1 MRKKPDCPRGPAAHT
16 ASAMPAAPP
25 ARRKIVQAWQRLPAL
40 AGNLLSEPLPP
51 AMVDDYHRDQQRR
64 QLPIV
69 RTLCAFVLVAFLGF
83 AYWDTLVQGAWAPTA
98 QRLRLLCALPMA
110 AMLASLFV
118 LRGERA
124 QRLLWHAYVLW
135 FLVSMAL
142 VTHHTTAGLVWALP
156 TYMAAP
162 IAIAPMFTR
171 WSDVGLCLLST
182 LGVPVVSL
190 ALAAHADAVIGLNYA
205 FYLVTALGVSLLLY
219 VQSERERRRAYR
231 LERGLQQAAHTDSLT
246 GLLSRRRFLELGLA
260 RLRQGSGREVL
271 LYLDLD
277 HFKQINDAFG
287 HDAGDRALR
296 DTAQAIREA
305 TRAGDLCARLG
316 GEEFVVLL
324 PALEPERV
332 RAVCSHLLAR
342 IAALRV
348 GDRALSA
355 SMGVARRQ
363 SVEESLHSLM
373 VRADHAM
380 LEAKRA
386 GRSGWCEAA
395 PGGAG
400 AR

>member
-1 MRKKPDCPRGPAAHT
+1 MSSD
-16 ASAMPAAPP
+16 PP
-25 ARRKIVQAWQRLPAL
+25 IHRSIVRQWRRLPVL
-40 AGNLLSEPLPP
+40 AGGLLGEALPA

-69 RTLCAFVLVAFLGF
+69 RTLCAFVLLAFLAFG
-83 AYWDTLVQGAWAPTA
+83 YWDALVQGAWAPTA

-110 AMLASLFV
+110 AMLAALFFV
-118 LRGERA
+118 RSERI

-135 FLVSMAL
+135 FLVSLSL
-142 VTHHTTAGLVWALP
+142 VTHRTAPGMAWALP

-171 WSDVGLCLLST
+171 WSDVWLCLVFA

-190 ALAAHADAVIGLNYA
+190 ALTDHAGAVIRFNYA
-205 FYLVTALGVSLLLY
+205 FYLATALGVSLLLY

-231 LERGLQQAAHTDSLT
+231 LERGLAKAAHTDVLT
-246 GLLSRRRFLELGLA
+246 GLLSRRRFLELGQA
-260 RLRQGSGREVL
+260 RLDRGAGGEVL

-296 DTAQAIREA
+296 DTARAIREA
-305 TRAGDLCARLG
+305 TRSGDLCARLG

-324 PALEPERV
+324 PALAADRV
-332 RAVCSHLLAR
+332 TDMCDSLLAR
-342 IAALRV
+342 IAAVHV
-348 GDRALSA
+348 GGRALSA
-355 SMGVARRQ
+355 SLGVARRHG
-363 SVEESLHSLM
+363 VGDTLHALM

-386 GRSGWCEAA
+386 GRGGWREAA
-395 PGGAG
+395 Q
-400 AR
+400 ARW